1 MYTQHD
7 LKELYVIGNADMN
20 EWRKFTMTNEQGQTI
35 YVSCLQC
42 LKLNKEIN
50 PGKLI
55 LKTTINI
62 IKSSPTIARGI
73 INDGILKSM
82 GRHNDLCYPQ
92 KIEAIEAE
100 QLIREQRRVVGKDPN
115 IPLKSLW
122 RKVDF

>member
-1 MYTQHD
+1 
-7 LKELYVIGNADMN
+7 
-20 EWRKFTMTNEQGQTI
+20 
-35 YVSCLQC
+35 
-42 LKLNKEIN
+42 
-50 PGKLI
+50 
-55 LKTTINI
+55 
-62 IKSSPTIARGI
+62 
-73 INDGILKSM
+73 M

>member
-50 PGKLI
+50 P
-55 LKTTINI
+55 
-62 IKSSPTIARGI
+62 R
-73 INDGILKSM
+73 
-82 GRHNDLCYPQ
+82 
-92 KIEAIEAE
+92 
-100 QLIREQRRVVGKDPN
+100 
-115 IPLKSLW
+115 
-122 RKVDF
+122 